1 MGQTTKRAFS
11 QATSDSVSF
20 IWRKARFLVKSIC
33 VFLTYSTLSIGAS
46 HAWAAVDLVINVDT
60 DKPAYKSTETQTIT
74 VTVTNNGPN
83 TATNSILKVLH
94 PAAGAPFEASAG
106 CVPSGGAVC
115 PTSYTGLPSN
125 TLSATIPSLPSQ
137 AKVVITFQVIP
148 VLVCRRPQG
157 ASPSINE
164 PCTQGFTYDVGRKTI
179 TASVTNSATDGL
191 LITNVANTNIVLYG
205 PTLGYR
211 VVITNAPAAAL
222 VPGQTYLYEFE
233 VQSQGQ
239 DPTGPLQLK
248 LHPESLGGTPTPPA
262 SFTSFLPGT
271 EIISLVC
278 LTSTPAAGAAL
289 PSTVI
294 QTSGNACSNTPVS
307 IPTPGPTT
315 ISNDTLR
322 GFPTTDFIE
331 IPGSVI
337 VAGGFA
343 RFRAQVKVGSPRCS
357 AIGAVDRPLAFNVTV
372 TGANKSLPFS
382 IADNV
387 ASVTNSVNASC
398 READIQGN
406 LTLIP
411 AAIVATTPGSNS
423 YVMRAT
429 ISNLTTGSGA
439 GTATNVAFTMN
450 SGAHPFFLGPITV
463 GAPTCAPSGGA
474 TCPTSYTINPSA
486 AATQKTI
493 SGLVPALPPGS
504 SVDIDVQITAGNTQ
518 PICNYSGIGVTIA
531 TLETTP
537 DPLLFDPNYNPTSLP
552 NWVNNRDEEPLTIT
566 AAGSNPTA
574 SGCSGGSPSS
584 TTVVTVAKTG
594 PFATAG
600 GSTAV
605 GQSSGAFLAP
615 GTTVWYR
622 VVISNIGSVPVDLR
636 QLGDNSSGPSAVGAT
651 GGFVGSGTTLSGWNI
666 ACAAAGGASCFNT
679 VFTTPSSLQSFV
691 SLGYAGNTTA
701 PLPAGSSVTLDLP
714 YVIPAPTLSTP
725 GVCTA
730 QFFNTA
736 TAGFD
741 FGGTPAFASSV
752 VSPFVY
758 TGYSTCATNMNV
770 TKTINAPA
778 TASTIPASGVI
789 GYSILLENLTTTQ
802 TISQPRFI
810 DVPQLNVA
818 GSAMISAMTV
828 SCSVTTGSA
837 VCPPASS
844 LVVGTQMP
852 SATPIAA
859 NSIDIAWGAPSAPT
873 MPPGSAVT
881 FTVTL
886 TLTAP
891 TPAFSGLSNSATLRA
906 DNETLYWQAKQS
918 QVFTFVPASPI
929 VSVQKRVATQIIASA
944 GIANYT
950 VDVLNLGATTAIN
963 VQYIDNLA
971 PQLAAAN
978 PSGYSTV
985 TCTDISATMP
995 TPVGTVSCPIPS
1007 GTATGL
1013 NFVIPAL
1020 PQNTALRFTYQAQMP
1035 STATSVENFVSVT
1048 PQTSPGV
1055 LTFNAGAAGA
1065 HANVQVLSAA
1075 AAPNDPPALVP
1086 TVNRWLLAALW
1097 LVLLLAAI
1105 SRLERRRI

>member
-1 MGQTTKRAFS
+1 MERTTTRGIPQQFYGLP
-11 QATSDSVSF
+11 SF
-20 IWRKARFLVKSIC
+20 IWRKAGYCLKSISLL
-33 VFLTYSTLSIGAS
+33 LTYFVLLLGVST
-46 HAWAAVDLVINVDT
+46 AWAAVDLVINVDT

-83 TATNSILKVLH
+83 TATNSLLKVLH
-94 PAAGAPFEASAG
+94 PAAGAPFEASAT
-106 CVPSGGAVC
+106 CIPSGGAVC

-125 TLSATIPSLPSQ
+125 TLTATIPSLPSQ
-137 AKVVITFQVIP
+137 AKVVISFQVIP
-148 VLVCRRPQG
+148 LLVCRRPQG
-157 ASPSINE
+157 ASPSVNE
-164 PCTQGFTYDVGRKTI
+164 PCTQGFTYDIGRKTI
-179 TASVTNSATDGL
+179 TATVTNSATDGL
-191 LITNVANTNIVLYG
+191 PITNVANTNIVLYA

-211 VVITNAPAAAL
+211 VVITNAPASAL

-248 LHPESLGGTPTPPA
+248 LHPESQGGTPTPPA

-271 EIISLVC
+271 EIVSLVC

-289 PSTVI
+289 PNTAI
-294 QTSGNACSNTPVS
+294 QTAGNACSNTPVA

-315 ISNDTLR
+315 VSNDTLR

-331 IPGSVI
+331 IPGSAI

-343 RFRAQVKVGSPRCS
+343 RFRAQVKIGTPRCS
-357 AIGAVDRPLAFNVTV
+357 AIGATDRPLAFNVTV
-372 TGANKSLPFS
+372 TGANESAPFGIS
-382 IADNV
+382 DNV
-387 ASVTNSVNASC
+387 ATTTNSVNTSC
-398 READIQGN
+398 LEADIQGN

-429 ISNLTTGSGA
+429 ISNLSTGSGA
-439 GTATNVAFTMN
+439 GTATNVAFAMN

-463 GAPTCAPSGGA
+463 GTPTCVPSGGA
-474 TCPTSYTINPSA
+474 TCPTSYSTMPTTP
-486 AATQKTI
+486 ATQKTV
-493 SGLVPALPPGS
+493 SGVVPSLPPGS
-504 SVDIDVQITAGNTQ
+504 SVDIDVTITAGNTQ

-531 TLETTP
+531 TLETLP
-537 DPLLFDPNYNPTSLP
+537 DPMLFDPNYNPTTLP
-552 NWVNNRDEEPLTIT
+552 NWVNNRDEDPLTIT
-566 AAGSNPTA
+566 AAGSNPSA

-584 TTVVTVAKTG
+584 TTTVTVAKTG
-594 PFATAG
+594 PFATP
-600 GSTAV
+600 GSGPAI

-622 VVISNIGSVPVDLR
+622 VAIVNIGSVPVDLR
-636 QLGDNSSGPSAVGAT
+636 QLGDNSSGSSAVGAT
-651 GGFVGSGTTLSGWNI
+651 GGFQGSGSTLGGWSI
-666 ACAAAGGASCFNT
+666 ACSAAGGATCFNT
-679 VFTTPSSLQSFV
+679 VFTAPSSLQTFV
-691 SLGYAGNTTA
+691 NLGYAGNTTA
-701 PLPAGSSVTLDLP
+701 PLPAGASLTLDLP

-741 FGGTPAFASSV
+741 FGGSPAFASSV
-752 VSPFVY
+752 ASPFVY
-758 TGYSTCATNMNV
+758 TGYSACATNMNV
-770 TKTINAPA
+770 TKTINPPA
-778 TASTIPASGVI
+778 TTSSIPASGVI
-789 GYSILLENLTTTQ
+789 SYNILLENLATTQ
-802 TISQPRFI
+802 AISQPRFI
-810 DVPQLNVA
+810 DVPQLNIA
-818 GSAMISAMTV
+818 GSAMISTMTV
-828 SCSVTTGSA
+828 GCSVTTGAA
-837 VCPPASS
+837 VCPPVSS

-852 SATPIAA
+852 SATPIAP
-859 NSIDIAWGAPSAPT
+859 NTIDIAWGAPSAPT
-873 MPPGSAVT
+873 MPPGSALT

-891 TPAFSGLSNSATLRA
+891 TPAFSGLSNRATLRA

-918 QVFTFVPASPI
+918 QVSTFVPASPI

-944 GIANYT
+944 GVASYT
-950 VDVLNLGATTAIN
+950 VDVLNLGATTATN
-963 VQYIDNLA
+963 VQYVDNLA

-978 PSGYSTV
+978 PSGYSAV

-995 TPVGTVSCPIPS
+995 TPVGVTSCPTPV
-1007 GTATGL
+1007 GTAAGL
-1013 NFVIPAL
+1013 NFMIPAL
-1020 PQNTALRFTYQAQMP
+1020 PQNTALRFTYSAQMP
-1035 STATSVENFVSVT
+1035 SIATSVENFVSVT

-1065 HANVQVLSAA
+1065 HANVQVLAAA

-1086 TVNRWLLAALW
+1086 TLSRWLLA
-1097 LVLLLAAI
+1097 VLGMLLFVVAI
-1105 SRLERRRI
+1105 RSRKQTR